1 MIKVCLLVELSI
13 VKEHIYWATEL
24 SSIVNS
30 YVYSDNIL
38 LLWAYTYTGF
48 IQFDDLSVSLLLR

>member
-1 MIKVCLLVELSI
+1 MIKVCLLVGLSI

-30 YVYSDNIL
+30 YIYSNKIIYCSSGLTLIL
-38 LLWAYTYTGF
+38 GLY
-48 IQFDDLSVSLLLR
+48 SLMTLV